1 MKKICIIFCGGTITM
16 KRDKNGALVPFYNVK
31 DLLNFVPQLDQ
42 LAKISVIQLANIDST
57 NIEPKFWTV
66 LAETI
71 KENIDKY
78 DGFVITHGTD
88 TMSYTASA
96 ISFALSDINKPIIF
110 TGSQK
115 PIFDIASDAPNNLI
129 NSVLVALKV
138 KRGSIIVFG
147 TKILQGNRSSKINE
161 SNLDAFDSPFV
172 DKLGTIKLE
181 PEIRTDSIITG
192 EINISNSLNFDPN
205 IITIKLVPG
214 LSNSS
219 LEKIIFSNNYH
230 GVIIEG
236 FGPGNIPDSL
246 MSFLNKAKEKELP
259 VVVLSQC
266 KNGMTKMNLYA
277 VGQQAVA
284 GGVMPGGDMTVEA
297 ASTKLMWILSQ
308 TRDIKKIKQLFLTNI
323 TGEMTTYGK

>member
-1 MKKICIIFCGGTITM
+1 M
-16 KRDKNGALVPFYNVK
+16 KRNKNGALVPFYNVK

-42 LAKISVIQLANIDST
+42 LADISVIQLVNIDST
-57 NIEPKFWTV
+57 NIEPKLWTI

-71 KENIDKY
+71 RENIDKY

-172 DKLGTIKLE
+172 DRLGTIKLE
-181 PEIRTDSIITG
+181 PEIRINSITTDKN
-192 EINISNSLNFDPN
+192 NISNNINFDPN
-205 IITIKLVPG
+205 IIIVKISPG
-214 LSNSS
+214 LSGNG
-219 LEKIIFSNNYH
+219 LENIVLSNNYH
-230 GVIIEG
+230 GLILEC

-246 MSFLNKAKEKELP
+246 IAFLNKAKERELP

-266 KNGMTKMNLYA
+266 KDGMTKMNLYA
-277 VGQQAVA
+277 VGQQAIA
-284 GGVMPGGDMTVEA
+284 GGVIPGGDMTVEA

-308 TRDIKKIKQLFLTNI
+308 TRDIKKIKQLYLTNI
-323 TGEMTTYGK
+323 AGEMTTYGK

>member
-42 LAKISVIQLANIDST
+42 LAEISVIQLANIDST
-57 NIEPKFWTV
+57 NIEPKFWTI

-115 PIFDIASDAPNNLI
+115 PITDIPSDATSNLI
-129 NSVLVALKV
+129 NAIIVASKFNTGV
-138 KRGSIIVFG
+138 SIVFG
-147 TKILQGNRSSKINE
+147 PKILRANRTTKVSE
-161 SNLDAFDSPFV
+161 STLDAFESPMV
-172 DKLGTIKLE
+172 EPLGIISLE
-181 PEIRTDSIITG
+181 PLITSPYFQKKKKTVSF
-192 EINISNSLNFDPN
+192 NLKFDPN
-205 IITIKLVPG
+205 IAVIVVTPG
-214 LSNSS
+214 LSNNYLSH
-219 LEKIIFSNNYH
+219 IITSDAH
-230 GVIIEG
+230 GLILKG
-236 FGPGNIPDSL
+236 FGPGNIPKTL
-246 MSFLNKAKEKELP
+246 LPFLKKAKDNNFP
-259 VVVLSQC
+259 VVILSQC
-266 KNGMTKMNLYA
+266 VKGTARMQLYK
-277 VGQQAVA
+277 VGKDALKA
-284 GGVMPGGDMTVEA
+284 GVIPGEDMTSEA

-323 TGEMTTYGK
+323 VGEITTYGK

>member
-1 MKKICIIFCGGTITM
+1 MKRICIIFCGGTITM
-16 KRDKNGALVPFYNVK
+16 KRNKNGALIPFYNVK

-42 LAKISVIQLANIDST
+42 LAEISVIQLINIDST
-57 NIEPKFWTV
+57 NIEPKFWTI

-71 KENIDKY
+71 KENVDKH

-115 PIFDIASDAPNNLI
+115 PITDIPSDATSNLI
-129 NSVLVALKV
+129 NAIIVASKFNIGV
-138 KRGSIIVFG
+138 SIVFG
-147 TKILQGNRSSKINE
+147 PKILRANRTTKVSE
-161 SNLDAFDSPFV
+161 STLDAFDSPMI
-172 DKLGTIKLE
+172 LPIGRIKLE
-181 PEIRTDSIITG
+181 PEIYSTY
-192 EINISNSLNFDPN
+192 INEKQKNTIENINFDPN
-205 IITIKLVPG
+205 IIIVKLTPG
-214 LSNSS
+214 LSNDN
-219 LEKIIFSNNYH
+219 LEQIIFSNNYH
-230 GVIIEG
+230 GIILEG
-236 FGPGNIPDSL
+236 FGAGGIPDS
-246 MSFLNKAKEKELP
+246 MMPFLNKAKERELP

-284 GGVMPGGDMTVEA
+284 GGVIQGGDMTVEA

-308 TRDIKKIKQLFLTNI
+308 TRDIKKIKQLFKTDI
-323 TGEMTTYGK
+323 AGEVTV